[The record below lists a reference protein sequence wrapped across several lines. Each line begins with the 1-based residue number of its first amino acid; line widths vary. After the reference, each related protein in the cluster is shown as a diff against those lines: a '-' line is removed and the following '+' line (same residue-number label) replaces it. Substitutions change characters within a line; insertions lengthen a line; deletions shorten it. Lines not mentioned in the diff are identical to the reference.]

1 MKHTKY
7 LRAGS
12 LVCLLAL
19 CLGLLTACGGATLPL
34 DKLYVDDARPG
45 KPVTLNTATE
55 VFREKGT
62 LEEVY
67 GNLALF
73 ITRNED
79 SSLLKEIVCNLAS
92 GKKLYESEAYHE
104 RRMVDL
110 LDGDLYSVRTPQ
122 DGGDSVLTLYDAAGK
137 QQFRAEGASVLD
149 RDLLYAKSSVYR
161 IKNGK
166 VKDSG
171 IPLARAFAAPP
182 VLDYAERPSDGYMME
197 LKTTDGRML
206 TVYDLGMNPVAQY
219 RFPSDAAEES
229 GFCRMLNNG
238 DVLIQYQLEVGRTDN
253 TRITEDEYDFEQNGK
268 LIRLCTLILSAKTGE
283 VRSISFDGVLVNCQ
297 SRRYYNYQSR
307 RYYEAKRADLSDK
320 VDNIVAYTPLDGNG
334 RIDSQMVWAVMDNDG
349 TVHPV
354 EKLSNV
360 PPVGVPYPLGK
371 DFWMVQLWAGGNY
384 IFQLYNKSGK
394 LLKSAVEVSGTYQF
408 KIGWDRFSDY
418 FDIYDESGDVVLEG
432 GKLRVTVCAAMYAV
446 LQDSETQEYFLYVF
460 DGGQTVPLPCDQD
473 KQGEI
478 LSTADSLILTR
489 DTDNVYLYNYRGELL
504 GTYPNGTSARF
515 VSSGKNNWLA
525 VKTTVNDVQT
535 TTVYKLT
542 K

>member
-45 KPVTLNTATE
+45 KPITLNTATE

-104 RRMVDL
+104 RRMVHL
-110 LDGDLYSVRTPQ
+110 LDGDLYSVQTPQ

-161 IKNGK
+161 IK
-166 VKDSG
+166 
-171 IPLARAFAAPP
+171 I
-182 VLDYAERPSDGYMME
+182 
-197 LKTTDGRML
+197 
-206 TVYDLGMNPVAQY
+206 GMNPVAQY

-238 DVLIQYQLEVGRTDN
+238 DVLIQYQLEVGKTDN

-307 RYYEAKRADLSDK
+307 RYHEDRADLSDK
-320 VDNIVAYTPLDGNG
+320 VDNIVVYTPLDGNG

-354 EKLSNV
+354 EKLSSV

-371 DFWMVQLWAGGNY
+371 DFWIVQLWAGGNY

-408 KIGWDRFSDY
+408 RIGWDRFSDY

-432 GKLRVTVCAAMYAV
+432 GKLRVTACAAMYAV

>member
-104 RRMVDL
+104 RRMVHL
-110 LDGDLYSVRTPQ
+110 LDGDLYSVQTPQ

-171 IPLARAFAAPP
+171 IPLARAFAYPLE
-182 VLDYAERPSDGYMME
+182 LDYAERPSDGYMME

-219 RFPSDAAEES
+219 QFPSDAVEES

-238 DVLIQYQLEVGRTDN
+238 DVLIQYQLEVG
-253 TRITEDEYDFEQNGK
+253 
-268 LIRLCTLILSAKTGE
+268 
-283 VRSISFDGVLVNCQ
+283 
-297 SRRYYNYQSR
+297 
-307 RYYEAKRADLSDK
+307 
-320 VDNIVAYTPLDGNG
+320 
-334 RIDSQMVWAVMDNDG
+334 
-349 TVHPV
+349 
-354 EKLSNV
+354 
-360 PPVGVPYPLGK
+360 
-371 DFWMVQLWAGGNY
+371 
-384 IFQLYNKSGK
+384 
-394 LLKSAVEVSGTYQF
+394 
-408 KIGWDRFSDY
+408 
-418 FDIYDESGDVVLEG
+418 
-432 GKLRVTVCAAMYAV
+432 
-446 LQDSETQEYFLYVF
+446 
-460 DGGQTVPLPCDQD
+460 
-473 KQGEI
+473 
-478 LSTADSLILTR
+478 
-489 DTDNVYLYNYRGELL
+489 
-504 GTYPNGTSARF
+504 
-515 VSSGKNNWLA
+515 
-525 VKTTVNDVQT
+525 
-535 TTVYKLT
+535 
-542 K
+542 